1 MPHFTIY
8 VPLTIN
14 ISNIEEAL
22 VSELKIPREETK
34 VFVLIVKNGK
44 MDNEKMAK
52 LLNWSIEDTDKVVK
66 SLIDRG
72 MVIKINESD
81 YESLHPRFAI
91 TNRYRRLCQEYNLPF
106 KKNLKID
113 NIALL
118 LERPYD
124 HARTK

>member
-1 MPHFTIY
+1 M
-8 VPLTIN
+8 TIN

-22 VSELKIPREETK
+22 VSELKISRQETK
-34 VFVLIVKNGK
+34 VFVLIIKNGK

-66 SLIDRG
+66 SLINLG

>member
-1 MPHFTIY
+1 MPHFAIY

-22 VSELKIPREETK
+22 VSELKISRQETK
-34 VFVLIVKNGK
+34 VFVLIIKNGK

-66 SLIDRG
+66 SLIDLG

-91 TNRYRRLCQEYNLPF
+91 TSRYRRLCQEYNLPF

>member
-1 MPHFTIY
+1 MPYSTIY

-22 VSELKIPREETK
+22 VSELKISRKEAK
-34 VFVLIVKNGK
+34 VFILIIKNGK

-52 LLNWSIEDTDKVVK
+52 LLNWSVEDAEKVVK
-66 SLIDRG
+66 SLINKG

-81 YESLHPRFAI
+81 FESLHPRFAI
-91 TNRYRRLCQEYNLPF
+91 TNRYRRLCQEYSLPF

>member
-8 VPLTIN
+8 LPLAIN

-22 VSELKIPREETK
+22 VSELKISREETK
-34 VFVLIVKNGK
+34 VFVLIIKNGK
-44 MDNEKMAK
+44 MDNEKIAK

-66 SLIDRG
+66 SLINLG